1 MIRETSRSPWRI
13 LHLAPHYGGG
23 VGTVVRALIA
33 ESRKQ
38 ASFQHA
44 LACLEYCNDRMTE
57 WATGENVRIVGDLFG
72 QNQLI
77 RELLADADIVHL
89 HWWQHPLLNAL
100 MHQRDLPPFRC
111 VLWSHVNGHYPP
123 QHFPS
128 GLADYPDVLVLAT
141 PWSLEAPALIEPLA
155 DGGTDIRVIQS
166 NAGVPIIPENAP
178 RPDNSFRVG
187 YVGTVDAAKMHA
199 GFVQLCLAADLPDA
213 RFIVAGGPSHDI
225 LRRQVTAAGVADR
238 FDILGPVD
246 DALQL
251 MATLD
256 VFGYPLNIQHYGTG
270 EQVLLEAM
278 AAGAV
283 PVVLDTGCERHIIQ
297 DGRTGL
303 VCANEREYVTALR
316 QVHANRQWLTTL
328 SREAR
333 VSVSQRFSI
342 QDTVIAWHELYEHVS
357 RLPRRA
363 HFFNDSNGLAGFSP
377 ALNLLLNAWQGTE
390 AGRVLHGLITYGPR
404 AWADQIRRLPVAC
417 FSSTRGSPFHY
428 QHCFP
433 QDTQLAGLC
442 HTMSKVLHSTAPV

>member
-1 MIRETSRSPWRI
+1 MIQETPRSPWHI

-38 ASFQHA
+38 SSFQHT
-44 LACLEYCNDRMTE
+44 LACLEYCNDRMKE
-57 WATGENVRIVGDLFG
+57 WASGESVRTVGDLWG

-77 RELLADADIVHL
+77 RELLADADIVHF

-123 QHFPS
+123 QNFPS
-128 GLADYPDVLVLAT
+128 GLVDYPDVLVLAT

-155 DGGTDIRVIQS
+155 NGRADVHVIQS
-166 NAGVPIIPENAP
+166 SAGIPIIPENVP
-178 RPDNSFRVG
+178 RADDSFRVG
-187 YVGTVDAAKMHA
+187 YVGTVDAAKIHA
-199 GFVQLCLAADLPDA
+199 DFVQLCLAADLPDA
-213 RFIVAGGPSHDI
+213 RFIVAGGPSHEV
-225 LRRQVTAAGVADR
+225 LKRQVAAVNAADR

-246 DALQL
+246 DVPKL

-256 VFGYPLNIQHYGTG
+256 VFGYPLNARHYGTG

-278 AAGAV
+278 AAGVV

-297 DGRTGL
+297 DGCTGL
-303 VCANEREYVTALR
+303 VCANEQEYVAALR
-316 QVHANRQWLTTL
+316 QLHANRQWLKTL

-333 VSVSQRFSI
+333 ISVSQRFSI
-342 QDTVIAWHELYEHVS
+342 QSTVIAWHELYKHANK
-357 RLPRRA
+357 RPRRL
-363 HFFNDSNGLAGFSP
+363 HFFDDSSGSTGFSP
-377 ALNLLLNAWQGTE
+377 ALNLLLNAWRGTD
-390 AGRVLHGLITYGPR
+390 AGKALHGLITDGSQT
-404 AWADQIRRLPVAC
+404 WASQIQQLPVAC
-417 FSSTRGSPFHY
+417 FSKTRGSPFHY

-433 QDTQLAGLC
+433 DDAQLADLC
-442 HTMSKVLHSTAPV
+442 HTMSKVLYPTMPV

>member
-1 MIRETSRSPWRI
+1 MIREISCSPRRI

-38 ASFQHA
+38 ASFQHT

-57 WATGENVRIVGDLFG
+57 WAVSESIRTVGDLWG

-77 RELLADADIVHL
+77 GELLADADIVHF

-100 MHQRDLPPFRC
+100 MHQRNLPPFRC

-123 QHFPS
+123 QNFPS
-128 GLADYPDVLVLAT
+128 GLADYSDVLVLAT

-155 DGGTDIRVIQS
+155 DGRADIRVIQS
-166 NAGVPIIPENAP
+166 NAGVPVVPESVP
-178 RPDNSFRVG
+178 RTDNFFRVG

-199 GFVQLCLAADLPDA
+199 DFVQLCLAADLPDV

-225 LRRQVTAAGVADR
+225 LRRQVTAAGLADR

-256 VFGYPLNIQHYGTG
+256 VFGYPLNVQHYGTG
-270 EQVLLEAM
+270 EQVLVEAM

-283 PVVLDTGCERHIIQ
+283 PVVLDNGCERHIIR

-303 VCANEREYVTALR
+303 VCANEREYVAALR
-316 QVHANRQWLTTL
+316 QLHADRQWLKTL

-333 VSVSQRFSI
+333 ISVSQRFSI
-342 QDTVIAWHELYEHVS
+342 QGTVIAWHELYEHVGG
-357 RLPRRA
+357 LPRRA
-363 HFFNDSNGLAGFSP
+363 HFLSDSDLLASFSP
-377 ALNLLLNAWQGTE
+377 ALKLLLNAWRGTE
-390 AGRVLHGLITYGPR
+390 AGRALHGLITDGPP
-404 AWADQIRRLPVAC
+404 AWTDQIRQLPAAC

-433 QDTQLAGLC
+433 HDAQLASLC
-442 HTMSKVLHSTAPV
+442 HTMSKVLHSSTPV